1 MRIEIPQKEE
11 TCVVFGS
18 SNSVRIVKSEMQWCS
33 KYVLRS
39 EEISNADRILMAVG
53 LNATRL
59 YSVVYVN

>member
-1 MRIEIPQKEE
+1 
-11 TCVVFGS
+11 
-18 SNSVRIVKSEMQWCS
+18 MQWCS